1 MDQSKQRSHQPQK
14 VTIPNNHIL
23 GLSLGLLGGL
33 TLDALF
39 GFRTG
44 TFFTFVGIVLGMS
57 GFLDFKEIK

>member
-1 MDQSKQRSHQPQK
+1 MDQSKQSSHQPQK
-14 VTIPNNHIL
+14 VAIPNNHLL